1 VWIFATASGGGA
13 GMLGNILCTLVYL
26 LIKFTACASHVLNYD
41 SVTICDGM
49 EKVVRCPNKENI
61 HVLQGFYGKWK
72 NHDCN
77 GIKMDPPG
85 THTCSKDR
93 QETTKAVRNI
103 CQGKNQCTFVA
114 DKKIYGDPC
123 PDSNAYLY
131 ITFFCMAPGKHIE
144 HQKDK
149 NNHEVVTVLTHGF
162 LVSERKY
169 AQPVESQ
176 TDKTTTER
184 TVSELAT
191 THVGNTSPA
200 EEKPTNEKS
209 ELDRKITIPTAS
221 PASDVEEGGE
231 AKSVVASVPESS
243 SESSVD
249 RNNIPSEGTTENQ
262 TTLDPN
268 ERNANV
274 AVLNYDSVTICDGME
289 KVVRCPNRENIHIL
303 QGFYGKWKNH
313 DCHGVRIDPTNAN
326 TCSQPRQMTTAAVRK
341 SCLGQNQCTFVADRN
356 LFGDPCP
363 ASEPYLYVTFFCLQ
377 RGKQIEHERD
387 KDNKEI
393 VTVLSHG
400 YLVSEKKHT
409 PENRYGTATAEIMS
423 PTSRTAETSSNHR
436 EGLQSKLVIPKVHSG
451 AVAEG
456 DSQHAVIVTPVR
468 DERNN
473 ILSAEKIADED
484 GAKRGEIM
492 GQKNLTVMV
501 CNGER
506 HAISCKRDVGMLI
519 LSAFYGKSNGKDCRG
534 DLGYR
539 DDIPDCVNPRALD
552 SVKFLCENRK
562 SCELASEKELFGD
575 DTCPGVN
582 KYLEVTYQC

>member
-1 VWIFATASGGGA
+1 
-13 GMLGNILCTLVYL
+13 MLYVNVCALYL
-26 LIKFTACASHVLNYD
+26 LLRFTTCASHVLNYD

-93 QETTKAVRNI
+93 KETTKAVRNI
-103 CQGKNQCTFVA
+103 CQGKNQCTFIA

-123 PDSNAYLY
+123 PQSNAYLY

-162 LVSERKY
+162 LVSERKF
-169 AQPVESQ
+169 APSVESQ
-176 TDKTTTER
+176 PDKATVER
-184 TVSELAT
+184 TVSEVT
-191 THVGNTSPA
+191 TTNTESSSPA

-209 ELDRKITIPTAS
+209 ELDRKLTIPTAS
-221 PASDVEEGGE
+221 PATDVTSNSDEGATSRE
-231 AKSVVASVPESS
+231 TKSPVAETEVPSAEGL
-243 SESSVD
+243 VN
-249 RNNIPSEGTTENQ
+249 RNNIPSEGTENQ
-262 TTLDPN
+262 TTLDPT
-268 ERNANV
+268 ERN
-274 AVLNYDSVTICDGME
+274 SV
-289 KVVRCPNRENIHIL
+289 
-303 QGFYGKWKNH
+303 
-313 DCHGVRIDPTNAN
+313 
-326 TCSQPRQMTTAAVRK
+326 
-341 SCLGQNQCTFVADRN
+341 
-356 LFGDPCP
+356 P
-363 ASEPYLYVTFFCLQ
+363 A
-377 RGKQIEHERD
+377 
-387 KDNKEI
+387 
-393 VTVLSHG
+393 
-400 YLVSEKKHT
+400 
-409 PENRYGTATAEIMS
+409 
-423 PTSRTAETSSNHR
+423 
-436 EGLQSKLVIPKVHSG
+436 
-451 AVAEG
+451 
-456 DSQHAVIVTPVR
+456 
-468 DERNN
+468 
-473 ILSAEKIADED
+473 
-484 GAKRGEIM
+484 

-519 LSAFYGKSNGKDCRG
+519 LSAFYGKTNGKDCRG

-575 DTCPGVN
+575 DTCAGVN